1 MRVVTPEMRKMN
13 HIHCEECGE
22 PVAVAIEFEE
32 EFVTICKTCLVK
44 SLETIEKHDKNDIL

>member
-22 PVAVAIEFEE
+22 PVTTAIEFEE
-32 EFVTICKTCLVK
+32 EFVTICKSCLSK
-44 SLETIEKHDKNDIL
+44 ALKTIEEYNKNDIL